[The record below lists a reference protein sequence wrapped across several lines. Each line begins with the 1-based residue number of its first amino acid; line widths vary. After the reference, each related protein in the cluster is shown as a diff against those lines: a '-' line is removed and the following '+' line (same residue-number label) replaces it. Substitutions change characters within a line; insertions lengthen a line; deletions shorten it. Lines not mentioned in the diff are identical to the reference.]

1 MVKQNN
7 KISNL
12 EELIQRKHELQTF
25 CTYQEKLI
33 SYKFGEIKRDIPEIL
48 ANEFLP
54 YSPERN
60 TDISSILNMANDFI
74 IRFLPE
80 RYRKNKIVA
89 VALKLVEV
97 LIIRGVGNRGKVKGE
112 KVNNE

>member
-1 MVKQNN
+1 MKKPAN
-7 KISNL
+7 KASNL
-12 EELIQRKHELQTF
+12 EQLILRKRELQTF
-25 CTYQEKLI
+25 CAYQEKLI
-33 SYKFGEIKRDIPEIL
+33 SYKFEEIKRNIPEIL
-48 ANEFLP
+48 ANEILP
-54 YSPERN
+54 YTPEKN
-60 TDISSILNMANDFI
+60 SDISSVLNMANDFI

-97 LIIRGVGNRGKVKGE
+97 LIIRGFGNRGKVKGE

>member
-12 EELIQRKHELQTF
+12 EELIQKKHELQTF

-33 SYKFGEIKRDIPEIL
+33 TYKFGEIKRDIPEIL

-74 IRFLPE
+74 LRFLPD
-80 RYRKNKIVA
+80 RYRKNKIAEV
-89 VALKLVEV
+89 VLKLMEV
-97 LIIRGVGNRGKVKGE
+97 LIIRGFGNRGKVKGE